1 MMLFYENERM
11 KTLLQ
16 KIQVKNTARIIMN
29 YSKRSNESSVEQA
42 RKIIELQRKF
52 ESEGPQLIAYYHSAN
67 GRVHVVKAELIKT
80 GQSPSLFIPFHDL
93 LGDKNK
99 TLTMRIT
106 HFLGFVHKDAVR
118 LPGQETEH
126 VIYETT
132 EGYVDGEFIEHTPE
146 LD

>member
-1 MMLFYENERM
+1 MMLSHETKRLAV
-11 KTLLQ
+11 LLQ
-16 KIQVKNTARIIMN
+16 NIKLKNTARIIMN
-29 YSKRSNESSVEQA
+29 YSKRSNESTLNQA
-42 RKIIELQRKF
+42 RQILELQRKF
-52 ESEGPQLIAYYHSAN
+52 ESEGPQLIAYYHSAS

-93 LGDKNK
+93 LGDENK
-99 TLTMRIT
+99 ILTMRIT
-106 HFLGFVHKDAVR
+106 HFLGFVHKDTVR